1 MLKAVYMASC
11 HSSSNQGCGTGA
23 GAELTPLQSDKVAQH
38 PCYSRSGHH
47 QYARMHLAVAPACN
61 LQCHYC
67 NRKFDC
73 SNESR
78 PGVVSEVLSPAEAIA
93 KARHVAAAI
102 PQLSVIGIAG
112 PGDPLANIART
123 FNTLEGLREALPDI
137 KLCLSTNG
145 LALPEVVDRL
155 VDVGV
160 DHVTV
165 TVNALD
171 IDIATQIYPW
181 LWFDGERLE
190 GREAAMLLLERQQAG
205 IRQLTA
211 RGIMVKIN
219 SVLIPGINDHH
230 LAAVSEKAREWG
242 AMLHNVMPLISRP
255 EHGTVFGLRGQR
267 EPTLKEI
274 AEVRRG
280 CGKSMPQM
288 AHCQQCRADA
298 IGMLGEDRSQ
308 SFPLSA
314 IPEIAAPYLP
324 VMYQRTQ
331 IQAGIATQ
339 GESESDEA
347 SLVAVAT
354 KEGVLI
360 DQHFGHV
367 ERFKIYSV
375 SAAGVTLVGER
386 FTPRFCVEKTEC
398 DDEARQHELRLD
410 AVVALLADTAAV
422 FCARIGMG
430 PWKRLEQAGI
440 EPCVSGAWQSVSEVV
455 EQWWQQRRL
464 APKAGETRQ
473 GAA

>member
-1 MLKAVYMASC
+1 
-11 HSSSNQGCGTGA
+11 
-23 GAELTPLQSDKVAQH
+23 
-38 PCYSRSGHH
+38 
-47 QYARMHLAVAPACN
+47 
-61 LQCHYC
+61 
-67 NRKFDC
+67 
-73 SNESR
+73 
-78 PGVVSEVLSPAEAIA
+78 
-93 KARHVAAAI
+93 
-102 PQLSVIGIAG
+102 
-112 PGDPLANIART
+112 
-123 FNTLEGLREALPDI
+123 
-137 KLCLSTNG
+137 
-145 LALPEVVDRL
+145 
-155 VDVGV
+155 
-160 DHVTV
+160 
-165 TVNALD
+165 
-171 IDIATQIYPW
+171 
-181 LWFDGERLE
+181 
-190 GREAAMLLLERQQAG
+190 MLLLERQQAG